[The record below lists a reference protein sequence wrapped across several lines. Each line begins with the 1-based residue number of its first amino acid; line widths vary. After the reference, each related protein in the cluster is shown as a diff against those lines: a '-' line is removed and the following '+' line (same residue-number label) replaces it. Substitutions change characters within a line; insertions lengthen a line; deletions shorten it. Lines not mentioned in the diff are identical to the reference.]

1 MLTRMQ
7 SNIKIAKIARM
18 NPSQEVSK
26 LELEAEWNEIQAA
39 QKDTTRFSSLYKKYY
54 EDVFRFVYQ
63 RTADETLTAELCSI
77 VFIRALENIKKYE
90 NRGVPF
96 SAWLFRIAMN
106 EVASHFR
113 SKKKTRI
120 VSIES
125 SQLPTLYEESSD
137 QNIFTEQARQELL
150 SALDQLKPKDLNMI
164 ELRFFEKRSFK
175 EIAAILE
182 ITEANAKMR
191 TYRAVDRLQK
201 KMKT

>member
-39 QKDTTRFSSLYKKYY
+39 QKDTTRFSPLYKRYY

-113 SKKKTRI
+113 SKKKTRV

-137 QNIFTEQARQELL
+137 QNIFTEQTRQELL

-164 ELRFFEKRSFK
+164 EMRFFEKRSFK